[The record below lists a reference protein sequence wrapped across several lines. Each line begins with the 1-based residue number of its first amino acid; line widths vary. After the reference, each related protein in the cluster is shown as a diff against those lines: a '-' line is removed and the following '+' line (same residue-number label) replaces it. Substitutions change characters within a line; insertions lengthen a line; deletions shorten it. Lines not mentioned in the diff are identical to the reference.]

1 MSSRSCD
8 ECGKIFPRAFAMHNL
23 EIEHLKICQQVT
35 EKMTLTSSGWHCQV
49 CLKSFPNRMAA
60 FGHVRYNHKT
70 IAKTNK
76 EVIEHYKTKLL
87 QSSDRPEITL
97 HCLKKLDLARV
108 TSEILWDSDVGK
120 VVNRLKKSSKS
131 LEVVKKSK
139 DLVAKW
145 KALVV
150 MDHDK
155 ENFEPMENPETA
167 KNPDSSNTFGP
178 ELGTHPDFVTKKSRK
193 SVERK
198 MSLKIKLVKLS
209 ESLLKKYLPKSETS
223 LTTSKCPLC
232 TEVFP
237 NNKSI
242 RIHMQYTHLKSRTT
256 NQNNFSNYTNYT
268 RILTRQ
274 PKVILHKLQVPKSIM
289 SELLK
294 CCLCNEAY
302 QTLRLLHTH
311 MKYAHLKHTK
321 IQMILDTNNKLDMSL
336 INTSMD
342 TLKDSDTV
350 ENMDTDNTVEKRFC
364 DEEIPEICR
373 TEFRNNGKSGNSKKS
388 GYFRHFWSG
397 IRKSSGNSDTVE
409 NADTVENSDIMEN
422 SETMENLD
430 TVENTDTVVK
440 IQKFIFC
447 QFCGDSLKNRGA
459 DEQKHRK
466 KCLKF
471 KEVGDLKQKKCRIC
485 GLSIKRFLTHFQRH
499 HPERLVG
506 HAKNN
511 VKKELQVKLVR
522 LPNQIVEK
530 YSDHVYCE
538 FCGIEYWNGSNH
550 PIECLKQIDGK
561 VKIIEAPLLL
571 KKMDYDKND
580 KNEMFNSCKI
590 EQVNCISMEEWSK
603 L

>member
-1 MSSRSCD
+1 MEWHC
-8 ECGKIFPRAFAMHNL
+8 IFNKNTAIPEQCQICNEVFPSNEDIWIHLQNS
-23 EIEHLKICQQVT
+23 HLKQ
-35 EKMTLTSSGWHCQV
+35 
-49 CLKSFPNRMAA
+49 
-60 FGHVRYNHKT
+60 KT
-70 IAKTNK
+70 
-76 EVIEHYKTKLL
+76 
-87 QSSDRPEITL
+87 
-97 HCLKKLDLARV
+97 
-108 TSEILWDSDVGK
+108 
-120 VVNRLKKSSKS
+120 
-131 LEVVKKSK
+131 
-139 DLVAKW
+139 
-145 KALVV
+145 
-150 MDHDK
+150 
-155 ENFEPMENPETA
+155 
-167 KNPDSSNTFGP
+167 
-178 ELGTHPDFVTKKSRK
+178 
-193 SVERK
+193 
-198 MSLKIKLVKLS
+198 LKIKLVKVS
-209 ESLLKKYLPKSETS
+209 ESLLKKYLTKSDTS

-242 RIHMQYTHLKSRTT
+242 RIHLQYIHLKYRTPI
-256 NQNNFSNYTNYT
+256 QNHFSNYTNYT

-302 QTLRLLHTH
+302 QSLQLLHTH

-350 ENMDTDNTVEKRFC
+350 ENMDKAENMCAME
-364 DEEIPEICR
+364 
-373 TEFRNNGKSGNSKKS
+373 NM
-388 GYFRHFWSG
+388 
-397 IRKSSGNSDTVE
+397 DTVE
-409 NADTVENSDIMEN
+409 NTIS
-422 SETMENLD
+422 
-430 TVENTDTVVK
+430 VENTDTVENMDTVGNEDTLENMDTIVEVRK
-440 IQKFIFC
+440 SIFC

-459 DEQKHRK
+459 VEQKHRK

-530 YSDHVYCE
+530 YLDHVYCE

-550 PIECLKQIDGK
+550 PPMECLKQIDEK
-561 VKIIEAPLLL
+561 VRIIEAPLLL
-571 KKMDYDKND
+571 KKMEYD
-580 KNEMFNSCKI
+580 KNEMFNSCQI
-590 EQVNCISMEEWSK
+590 EQVNCISMEEW
-603 L
+603 LVL